1 MINDE
6 PSFRLDFVGIGAAR
20 CGTTWLTQCLR
31 THPQICVSSQ
41 KEIRYFNAIN
51 HLRNIPNKN
60 HTKPFSWYV
69 DHFQHWQTGQIR
81 GEFSPPYLCDPVAP
95 ALIRRRFPD
104 VKILVSLRNPIDRAY
119 SGHLMRMFHGAE
131 SRSFDEAI
139 EQHSGSIEN
148 GFYARQLGRYL
159 DLFKRDQ
166 LLIMLYEDLVAN
178 PAEGLKTIFAF
189 LDVDPRVTVPADTI
203 QERVNATRLR
213 QPGEKKSRG
222 LLAEIM
228 KAIRPPAPPAP
239 VPDKLQYPPLNSQ
252 VREKLLAIYRDD
264 IRALETMLDRDLSH
278 WR

>member
-1 MINDE
+1 MISDE

-51 HLRNIPNKN
+51 HLRNIPNKK
-60 HTKPFSWYV
+60 HAKPFSWYV
-69 DHFQHWQTGQIR
+69 DHFQHCQTGQIR

-139 EQHSGSIEN
+139 EQHSDSIEN
-148 GFYARQLGRYL
+148 GFYARQLGRYF

-166 LLIMLYEDLVAN
+166 LLIMLYEDLVAD

-189 LDVDPRVTVPADTI
+189 LDIDPRVTVPADTI

-213 QPGEKKSRG
+213 NFPGRADALLSFLRGPTRSRPKVPRIRHRDSDGRRTSWHDSSERCADGIAACSRG
-222 LLAEIM
+222 
-228 KAIRPPAPPAP
+228 P
-239 VPDKLQYPPLNSQ
+239 
-252 VREKLLAIYRDD
+252 
-264 IRALETMLDRDLSH
+264 
-278 WR
+278 